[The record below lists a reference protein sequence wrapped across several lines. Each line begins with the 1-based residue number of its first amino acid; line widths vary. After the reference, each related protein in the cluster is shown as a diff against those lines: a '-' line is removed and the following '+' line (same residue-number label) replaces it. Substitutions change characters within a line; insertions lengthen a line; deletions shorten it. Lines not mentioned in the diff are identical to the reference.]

1 MILKIQQQTPE
12 WLAQRVGRITGSR
25 AKDVMART
33 QKGARTAEGKRYLME
48 IVCERLTGLAS
59 DHFVT
64 DAMLWGSEQEMYAR
78 AAYEMRTGRDPIKCG
93 MAIHP
98 QMEFFSSSPDGLVE
112 DDGVGLW
119 EAKCP
124 TTIKYVE
131 WVLAG
136 VVPDEHKD
144 QLYSEMACWELPW
157 VDFCA
162 FDPRLIPRYELFL
175 PPRFHRD
182 EQRIAEIEA
191 GVREFDAEAND
202 IIGRLAAA
210 FPEVPQSGV
219 SPLKDQLHRSVQ
231 EIDPSLGISDMD
243 LPAWAKAMGHKL

>member
-1 MILKIQQQTPE
+1 VILKIQQQTPE
-12 WLAQRVGRITGSR
+12 WLSLRVGKITGSR
-25 AKDVMART
+25 VKDVMSRLKT
-33 QKGARTAEGKRYLME
+33 GAPGADRKRYLME

-59 DHFVT
+59 DHYVT

-78 AAYEMRTGRDPIKCG
+78 AAYEMRTGRDPKKCG

-98 QMEFFSSSPDGLVE
+98 EIACFSSSPDGLVE

-131 WVLAG
+131 WALAG

-144 QLYSEMACWELPW
+144 QLYSEMACWEMDW

-175 PPRFHRD
+175 PARFHRD
-182 EQRIAEIEA
+182 DKRIAEIEGA
-191 GVREFDAEAND
+191 VREFDAEAND
-202 IIGRLAAA
+202 IIARLDALW
-210 FPEVPQSGV
+210 PESGAPA
-219 SPLKDQLHRSVQ
+219 PLKEKLRQSV
-231 EIDPSLGISDMD
+231 EMEDPSLGIQESD
-243 LPAWAKAMGHKL
+243 LPDWAREMRGTK